1 MTVAVNEH
9 SSGMSDDAMRTAT
22 GRLPDAWFTI
32 LDSHGATTWT
42 HTVIARWLFDN
53 FDTLDGWW
61 SQAVTVRYE
70 QSRGMRQP
78 GQQADGTYS
87 VSATKT
93 VPRDSHAALDA
104 AIRVVSAELGAAPD
118 SDNRSARYITARW
131 SLEGRESLLATAA
144 PDTGDSTP
152 LTLTHSRIED
162 ADAVA
167 DAKSTLTAL
176 LAKLAESLH

>member
-1 MTVAVNEH
+1 MTVTVNDH
-9 SSGMSDDAMRTAT
+9 SNGMSDDAMREAT
-22 GRLPDAWFTI
+22 GRAPEAWFTI
-32 LDSHGATTWT
+32 LDSHGAKEWT

-53 FDTLDGWW
+53 FDSLDGWW

-93 VPRDSHAALDA
+93 IPLDSHAALDA
-104 AIRVVSAELGAAPD
+104 AIDIVSAHLGAAPD
-118 SDNRSARYITARW
+118 SDNRAARYITARW
-131 SLEGRESLLATAA
+131 ALDGRESMLASAA
-144 PDTGDSTP
+144 PDTDGRTP

-162 ADAVA
+162 PAALAVA
-167 DAKSTLTAL
+167 KDTLAGL